1 MLLILI
7 DQVDTKRLRW
17 RNELMLTLDSRVEL
31 TCTEN
36 EQIALATI
44 LRIQGNRVDVA
55 LDQGGG
61 DIIIS
66 MVMQKPGLY
75 VGSRSGLE
83 FTMRT

>member
-1 MLLILI
+1 
-7 DQVDTKRLRW
+7 
-17 RNELMLTLDSRVEL
+17 MLTLDAQVQL
-31 TCTEN
+31 TCTETD
-36 EQIALATI
+36 QVASATI
-44 LRIQGNRVDVA
+44 VRIQGSRVDVV

-83 FTMRT
+83 FTMRR

>member
-1 MLLILI
+1 
-7 DQVDTKRLRW
+7 
-17 RNELMLTLDSRVEL
+17 MLTLDARVKVS
-31 TCTEN
+31 CTETD
-36 EQIALATI
+36 QVAPATI
-44 LRIQGNRVDVA
+44 VRIIGNRVDVV

-83 FTMRT
+83 FIMRT

>member
-1 MLLILI
+1 
-7 DQVDTKRLRW
+7 
-17 RNELMLTLDSRVEL
+17 MLTLDARVQV
-31 TCTEN
+31 TCTETD
-36 EQIALATI
+36 QVAPATI
-44 LRIQGNRVDVA
+44 VRIQGNRVDVV

-83 FTMRT
+83 FTMRTKPALSDINRVVFDDDRPAKI

>member
-1 MLLILI
+1 
-7 DQVDTKRLRW
+7 
-17 RNELMLTLDSRVEL
+17 MLTLDARVRV
-31 TCTEN
+31 TCTETD
-36 EQIALATI
+36 QVAPATI
-44 LRIQGNRVDVA
+44 LRIQGSRVDVA

-75 VGSRSGLE
+75 VGNRSGLE

>member
-1 MLLILI
+1 
-7 DQVDTKRLRW
+7 
-17 RNELMLTLDSRVEL
+17 MLTLDARVQL
-31 TCTEN
+31 ICTETD
-36 EQIALATI
+36 QVAPATI
-44 LRIQGNRVDVA
+44 VRIQGNRVDVM

-83 FTMRT
+83 FTMGT

>member
-1 MLLILI
+1 
-7 DQVDTKRLRW
+7 
-17 RNELMLTLDSRVEL
+17 MLTLDARVQL
-31 TCTEN
+31 TCTETD
-36 EQIALATI
+36 QVAPATI
-44 LRIQGNRVDVA
+44 LRIQGNRVDVV

-61 DIIIS
+61 DITIS

>member
-1 MLLILI
+1 
-7 DQVDTKRLRW
+7 
-17 RNELMLTLDSRVEL
+17 MLTLDARVQL
-31 TCTEN
+31 TCTETDQVAP
-36 EQIALATI
+36 ETI
-44 LRIQGNRVDVA
+44 LRIQGNRVDVV

-83 FTMRT
+83 FIMGT

>member
-1 MLLILI
+1 M
-7 DQVDTKRLRW
+7 
-17 RNELMLTLDSRVEL
+17 MLTLDGRVRV
-31 TCTEN
+31 TCTETD
-36 EQIALATI
+36 QVAPATI
-44 LRIQGNRVDVA
+44 LRIQGSRIDVV

-83 FTMRT
+83 FIMRT

>member
-1 MLLILI
+1 
-7 DQVDTKRLRW
+7 
-17 RNELMLTLDSRVEL
+17 MLTLD
-31 TCTEN
+31 
-36 EQIALATI
+36 A
-44 LRIQGNRVDVA
+44 RVDVMCTETDRVA
-55 LDQGGG
+55 PAKIVRILGNRIDVVLDQGGG

>member
-1 MLLILI
+1 M
-7 DQVDTKRLRW
+7 
-17 RNELMLTLDSRVEL
+17 MLTLDARVQV
-31 TCTEN
+31 TCTETD
-36 EQIALATI
+36 QVVPATI
-44 LRIQGNRVDVA
+44 LRIQGNRVDVV

>member
-1 MLLILI
+1 
-7 DQVDTKRLRW
+7 
-17 RNELMLTLDSRVEL
+17 MLTLDARVKL

-36 EQIALATI
+36 DQIATATVV
-44 LRIQGNRVDVA
+44 RIQGKRVDVV

-66 MVMQKPGLY
+66 LMMQKPGLY

-83 FTMRT
+83 FTMHT

>member
-1 MLLILI
+1 
-7 DQVDTKRLRW
+7 
-17 RNELMLTLDSRVEL
+17 MLTLDARVQL
-31 TCTEN
+31 TCTETD
-36 EQIALATI
+36 QVAPATI
-44 LRIQGNRVDVA
+44 VRIQGNRVDVL

-61 DIIIS
+61 EIIIS

>member
-1 MLLILI
+1 
-7 DQVDTKRLRW
+7 
-17 RNELMLTLDSRVEL
+17 MLTLDARVHV
-31 TCTEN
+31 TCTETD
-36 EQIALATI
+36 QTALATI
-44 LRIQGNRVDVA
+44 VRINGNRVDVV

-83 FTMRT
+83 LTMRT

>member
-1 MLLILI
+1 M
-7 DQVDTKRLRW
+7 
-17 RNELMLTLDSRVEL
+17 MLTLDARVQI
-31 TCTEN
+31 TCTETDHV
-36 EQIALATI
+36 APATVV
-44 LRIQGNRVDVA
+44 RIQGKRVDVV
-55 LDQGGG
+55 LNQRGE

>member
-1 MLLILI
+1 
-7 DQVDTKRLRW
+7 
-17 RNELMLTLDSRVEL
+17 MLTLDARVQV
-31 TCTEN
+31 TCTETD
-36 EQIALATI
+36 QVAPAKIV
-44 LRIQGNRVDVA
+44 RIQRNRIDVV

-66 MVMQKPGLY
+66 LVMQKPGLY

>member
-1 MLLILI
+1 
-7 DQVDTKRLRW
+7 
-17 RNELMLTLDSRVEL
+17 MLTLDARVQL
-31 TCTEN
+31 TCTETD
-36 EQIALATI
+36 QVAPATV
-44 LRIQGNRVDVA
+44 LRIQGNRVDVV

-61 DIIIS
+61 DIIVS

>member
-1 MLLILI
+1 
-7 DQVDTKRLRW
+7 
-17 RNELMLTLDSRVEL
+17 MLTLDARVQVA
-31 TCTEN
+31 CTETD
-36 EQIALATI
+36 QVAPATI
-44 LRIQGNRVDVA
+44 VRIRGNKVDVV

-83 FTMRT
+83 FIMRTKPA

>member
-1 MLLILI
+1 MLKLDARVEVTCSET
-7 DQVDTKRLRW
+7 DQV
-17 RNELMLTLDSRVEL
+17 
-31 TCTEN
+31 
-36 EQIALATI
+36 AFGTI
-44 LRIQGNRVDVA
+44 VRITGKRVDVV

-66 MVMQKPGLY
+66 LVMQKPGLY